1 MENVAFNSAVVQ
13 SSDKISNTR
22 PSSNI
27 IEDEVDQQL
36 FKSDG
41 TIKRDRDSKL

>member
-1 MENVAFNSAVVQ
+1 MENVAFNSVTKQ
-13 SSDKISNTR
+13 SGDKISNTR
-22 PSSNI
+22 PSLNI

-41 TIKRDRDSKL
+41 TIKRERDTKL